1 MQWILWF
8 DQPKVVK
15 FGILPGWEILS
26 ENSLCQ
32 AAEFEVYSVLHTI
45 CGEVENGLPATWNAS
60 FQLQNSKY
68 ISLCLAADFEFT
80 TIHMLPAKSSEIRHT
95 GWQWN
100 LRFQSWKFQV
110 QISRCQAEVFEVCSV
125 LHTICGEVEKP
136 LPGTWN
142 SRFTMSWE
150 TFGKHLQTVNFK
162 YFTDGQWVECFTEK
176 IHWMHLETCLPVK
189 HVETCVRKLK
199 K

>member
-15 FGILPGWEILS
+15 FDILPGWEILS

-32 AAEFEVYSVLHTI
+32 AAEFEVYSVFHTI

-60 FQLQNSKY
+60 FQLQNFKENFTW
-68 ISLCLAADFEFT
+68 LAADFEFT

-142 SRFTMSWE
+142 SHFTMSWE

-162 YFTDGQWVECFTEK
+162 YFTDGQ
-176 IHWMHLETCLPVK
+176 
-189 HVETCVRKLK
+189 
-199 K
+199 